1 MVAPLVMTALTVCSV
16 SLASFS
22 ILVLRDSAIEG
33 ARYAAL
39 ADQDS
44 PSGCIRAEKLA
55 ESAIGK
61 RAHVA
66 SSCRQVSGDIEVV
79 ELSARLPLLG
89 LLGASHKVTVRGSA
103 PREK

>member
-1 MVAPLVMTALTVCSV
+1 MLTTMAVLSI
-16 SLASFS
+16 SLSSFS

-44 PSGCIRAEKLA
+44 SAGCIRAKKIA
-55 ESAIGK
+55 ESAVGRNTAI
-61 RAHVA
+61 
-66 SSCRQVSGDIEVV
+66 SCSFRKISGDLEIV
-79 ELSARLPLLG
+79 ELSARFPLLG
-89 LLGASHKVTVRGSA
+89 LFGTSREVKVRGSA